1 MADHK
6 KDGVPGAKKAMILIV
21 DDHPLTREGLA
32 AHIARQPDLEVCGEA
47 EDVADAFEK
56 VRVLDPDLVIVD
68 LSLKSGPGLELIKLI
83 KARGAKTKMLVSSM
97 YDESLF
103 AERVLR
109 AGASGYVN
117 KQVTAAKVVEA
128 IRLVLAGRVYLSPEM
143 TESLLQRSVGAVTPS
158 NQNPVDT
165 LSDRELEVFRM
176 IGRGMTVKKIA
187 RDLKLSIK
195 TVETHRKR
203 IKDKLHLCNGA
214 ELSREAVRW
223 VLETG

>member
-1 MADHK
+1 
-6 KDGVPGAKKAMILIV
+6 
-21 DDHPLTREGLA
+21 
-32 AHIARQPDLEVCGEA
+32 
-47 EDVADAFEK
+47 
-56 VRVLDPDLVIVD
+56 
-68 LSLKSGPGLELIKLI
+68 
-83 KARGAKTKMLVSSM
+83 VSSM

-117 KQVTAAKVVEA
+117 KQVTAAKLVEA
-128 IRLVLAGRVYLSPEM
+128 IRHVLAGKVYLSPEM
-143 TESLLQRSVGAVTPS
+143 TESLLQRSIGAVTATS
-158 NQNPVDT
+158 QSPVDS

-187 RDLKLSIK
+187 HDLGLSIK
-195 TVETHRKR
+195 TVETHRQR
-203 IKDKLHLCNGA
+203 IKDKLHLRNGN